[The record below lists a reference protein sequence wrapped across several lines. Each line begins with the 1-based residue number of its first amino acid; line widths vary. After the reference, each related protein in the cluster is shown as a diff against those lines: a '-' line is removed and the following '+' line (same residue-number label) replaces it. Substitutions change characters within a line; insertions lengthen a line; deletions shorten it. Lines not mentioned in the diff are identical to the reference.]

1 MFFKKMTRLALIK
14 NQRYHKLSLAAG
26 AVSTVKEIFE
36 NLIKS
41 TLAEPMHI
49 SKDRTPKQYDFKVK
63 LVRIYAIEKVVPT
76 VMKTEL
82 RSHHDK

>member
-14 NQRYHKLSLAAG
+14 NQRYHKLSIG

-49 SKDRTPKQYDFKVK
+49 SKDQTPKQYDFKVK
-63 LVRIYAIEKVVPT
+63 LIRIYAIEKVVPT